1 MAKDNTTNILLV
13 DDRRENLMAL
23 KATLEAPGLEIF
35 TATSGNDALGL
46 MLEHDFAVVL
56 LDVQMPDMDGF
67 EVVELMRKRT
77 KTKFIPVI
85 FVTAINKDEK
95 YVFRGYESG
104 AVDYLFKPLE
114 PVILKSKINTFLE
127 LHRKNSDLEVSREK
141 IQQQN
146 KRLKEVSIR
155 DGLTGLYNHRHFQEI
170 LSREFSLAQRN
181 SSDIT
186 CFMIDLDYFK
196 DVNDTFGHTY
206 GDYVLQTFAQ
216 LIRKATRKTDILARY
231 GGEEFVLLLPNT
243 GLEGAQVLA
252 EKFRQLAESH
262 NYQMNG
268 SNRRVTASIG
278 VSSYFSHR
286 PCVPADLVDYADKA
300 LYIAK
305 AGGRNQVRVYK
316 DNELNAGFPL
326 KGHSQET
333 LFGLRERLKNML
345 ENTRSSILFSLQSLT
360 RYSDRTCNNEQTE
373 IREANERLNCRKI
386 ELVDQLGD
394 RLGLSRPLV
403 QTFKRAAVLHD
414 FFKAYLGDDTAQ
426 KQEPLSRQ
434 EELDI
439 EDYPFMLEELTR
451 TFDVFADERMILRYH
466 HEYFDGSGYPEG
478 LKGAEVPI
486 GARLFALV
494 DAFVAM
500 TSNRYYR
507 PNLAPNEVV
516 AELVNQAG
524 HMFDPLLVGILLDIV
539 RENSLLDVPQ
549 KMLIEAK
556 ERILKTAGG

>member
-1 MAKDNTTNILLV
+1 MAKEITANILLV
-13 DDRRENLMAL
+13 DDRKENLVAL
-23 KATLEAPGLEIF
+23 NATLEAPGLEIF
-35 TATSGNDALGL
+35 TATSGNEALGL
-46 MLEHDFAVVL
+46 MLDHDFAVVL

-67 EVVELMRKRT
+67 EVVDLMRKRE
-77 KTKFIPVI
+77 KTKSIPVI
-85 FVTAINKDEK
+85 FVTAISKDDK
-95 YVFRGYESG
+95 FMFKGYESG

-114 PVILKSKINTFLE
+114 PVILKSKVDTFLE
-127 LHRKNSDLEVSREK
+127 LHRKKIELEISREK
-141 IQQQN
+141 IQRQN
-146 KRLKEVSIR
+146 KRLREVAIR

-170 LSREFSLAQRN
+170 LAREFSLAQRN

-186 CFMIDLDYFK
+186 CFMMDLDYFK
-196 DVNDTFGHTY
+196 DVNDTFGHAF
-206 GDYVLQTFAQ
+206 GDFVLQNFAG
-216 LIRKATRKTDILARY
+216 LIRKTTRKTDIPARY

-243 GLEGAQVLA
+243 GLDGARMLA

-268 SNRRVTASIG
+268 HSRRVTASIG
-278 VSSYFSHR
+278 ISSFFSHR
-286 PCVPADLVDYADKA
+286 PGSPADLVAYADKA
-300 LYIAK
+300 LYQAK
-305 AGGRNQVRVYK
+305 AGGRNQVRVFK
-316 DNELNAGFPL
+316 ENELPAMSPR
-326 KGHSQET
+326 KGYSQET

-345 ENTRSSILFSLQSLT
+345 ENTRASILFSLQSL
-360 RYSDRTCNNEQTE
+360 
-373 IREANERLNCRKI
+373 IRHSERLHPNGQALNQELNQRLNRRKI
-386 ELVDQLGD
+386 ELVDQLGE

-403 QTFKRAAVLHD
+403 QTFKRAAILHD

-451 TFDVFADERMILRYH
+451 TFDVFSDERMILRYH
-466 HEYFDGSGYPEG
+466 HEYYDGSGYPEG

-507 PNLAPNEVV
+507 PNLKPQEVV
-516 AELVNQAG
+516 DELVKQAG
-524 HMFDPLLVGILLDIV
+524 HMFDPLLVGILLDII
-539 RENSLLDVPQ
+539 RENDLLEVPQ
-549 KMLIEAK
+549 TLLTEAK
-556 ERILKTAGG
+556 EQIPQTTGG